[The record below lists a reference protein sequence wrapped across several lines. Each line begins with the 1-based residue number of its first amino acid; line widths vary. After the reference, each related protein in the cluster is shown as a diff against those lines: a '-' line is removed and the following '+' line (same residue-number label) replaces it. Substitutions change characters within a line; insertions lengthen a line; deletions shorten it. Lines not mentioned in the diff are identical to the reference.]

1 MVPLSVLDLAPV
13 RAGATASDA
22 LREAVDLAQHTER
35 LGYLRY
41 WFAEHHGM
49 ASIASSSPEILIEH
63 IASKTSR
70 LRVGSGGIMLPNHS
84 PLRVAEAFH
93 TLAAL
98 HPGRIDLGLGR
109 APGTDPA
116 TSRALRPFD
125 GEQFPELLRELL
137 ALSRRTFPA
146 DHPFGSV
153 RVVPGDVPLPPI
165 WVLGSSGAMASF
177 AGSLGLGYSFAR
189 HFSPN
194 PPQPAIRAYRGS
206 FVPSEQFPSSHVIL
220 GVSVICAPTE
230 EEAEYHAASTDLA
243 WVRLHRREF
252 TPLPS
257 PEEAQAY
264 QYSPQER
271 VIVEAN
277 RQRHFIGTPFK
288 VASTIR
294 NLVNDTG
301 VDEIMVTSMM
311 YGRDARFRAYE
322 LLANEWGLPSDQDSS
337 IR

>member
-301 VDEIMVTSMM
+301 VNEIMVTSMM

>member
-1 MVPLSVLDLAPV
+1 MVPLSVLDLVPI
-13 RAGATASDA
+13 RAGASSHDA
-22 LREAVDLAQHTER
+22 MAEAVDLARHTER
-35 LGYLRY
+35 LGYRRY

-63 IASKTSR
+63 IASATTKI
-70 LRVGSGGIMLPNHS
+70 RVGSGGVMLPNHT

-125 GEQFPELLRELL
+125 GEQFPDLLRELI
-137 ALSRRTFPA
+137 ALSRRTFPP

-153 RVVPGDVPLPPI
+153 RVVPGDVTLPPI
-165 WVLGSSGAMASF
+165 WVLGSSGAMAAF

-194 PPQPAIRAYRGS
+194 PPSPAVRAYRDH
-206 FVPSEQFPSSHVIL
+206 FVPSEPFPTSHVIL

-252 TPLPS
+252 LPLPS
-257 PEEAQAY
+257 PEEAMAY
-264 QYSPQER
+264 EYSPQER

-277 RQRHFIGTPFK
+277 RARHFIGTPFK

-294 NLVNDTG
+294 NLVSDTG
-301 VDEIMVTSMM
+301 ADEIMVTSMM
-311 YGRDARFRAYE
+311 YGRDARFRAYD
-322 LLANEWGLPSDQDSS
+322 LLAEEWGLGSDQDP
-337 IR
+337 

>member
-1 MVPLSVLDLAPV
+1 MVPLSVLDLVPV
-13 RAGATASDA
+13 RAAATATA
-22 LREAVDLAQHTER
+22 AMHEAVALAQHTER

-63 IASKTSR
+63 IASRTRR
-70 LRVGSGGIMLPNHS
+70 LRVGSGGVMLPNHS

-125 GEQFPELLRELL
+125 GEQFPDLLRELL

-146 DHPFGSV
+146 EHPFGSV
-153 RVVPGDVPLPPI
+153 RVVPSDVPLPPI
-165 WVLGSSGAMASF
+165 WVLGSSGAMAAF

-206 FVPSEQFPSSHVIL
+206 FVPSEQFPSPHVIL

-252 TPLPS
+252 APLPS
-257 PEEAQAY
+257 PEEAIAY
-264 QYSPQER
+264 QYTPQER
-271 VIVEAN
+271 AIVEAN

-301 VDEIMVTSMM
+301 ADEIMVTSMM
-311 YGRDARFRAYE
+311 YDRDARFRAYD
-322 LLANEWGLPSDQDSS
+322 LLATEWGLPSDQDSS